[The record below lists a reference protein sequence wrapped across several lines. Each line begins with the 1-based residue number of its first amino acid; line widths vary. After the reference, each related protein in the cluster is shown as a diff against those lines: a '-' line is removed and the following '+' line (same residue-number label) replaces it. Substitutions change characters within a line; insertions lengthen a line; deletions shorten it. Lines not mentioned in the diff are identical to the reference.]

1 MAPEMPHNK
10 IINFQK
16 KYRQMMKTKNML
28 WMSALLALLAG
39 CSQGE
44 LGTDDAP
51 GKGAGKEIRLV
62 FSGGG
67 ESQEYTRAIASESE
81 NQIDNL
87 DIYVFAATADG
98 GDYQYLET
106 WKAAAQDDTAA
117 KTFKLSGAGTARKA
131 SIFPTE
137 LKGIPNLK
145 LYCVANSTTLY
156 KADGD
161 PIDPLVAVKTNA
173 ATGAIETA
181 GTKATDFEKY
191 CTAKLE
197 PAGTALGTPLV
208 MTGSGTTKILGNIAT
223 VSIELKRRVS
233 RFDIDNE
240 SAKTGL
246 IIESVAL
253 GNGRNQATVMP
264 GTLAELSGPDL
275 ANLIKYP
282 VTEGS
287 YLMLPKANQGVT
299 ESALYTYPLKDTD
312 EAFLIIKGKYQN
324 PMQKDPVP
332 VEYHLDI
339 QRVPDGGGAA
349 AFMDV
354 APNTRYTL
362 HIKEVM
368 EATITAFFEIVDW
381 TSGGGVIVKPD
392 NAAPV
397 VTALNVEGTD
407 TDVATKEISV
417 TADGT
422 EKVITLTA
430 TASGKVQPKFST
442 TTGWD
447 IDWLEHDDA
456 SYKSEVVDGVT
467 TTTMTF
473 KYTLTA
479 ATPYVPVT
487 LTLAN
492 ESASQDES
500 VYTTLA
506 IVPPATA
513 PVLDFATPDAA
524 TGNFNLYD
532 QANGKLTMYK
542 TSKSSIT
549 LGASCPFGTKL
560 ALSNQLPWLEVSKSK
575 SGPAPSTTGTPATD
589 VSVSTPV
596 EEYYTLMLKDV
607 TATSDA
613 NSKFEIINLG
623 DATQTLELTVE
634 LLDPA
639 ITTIEL
645 TGTTGGAAY
654 NNYKITDVPRTDG
667 STVEVKMTSP
677 QGVTASTLS
686 SWFTIAETAAFT
698 RTTPTDATG
707 SQTFT
712 LTVKDAV
719 TDFTTAPIVL
729 KNNISG
735 MEDVTVLVSAAAVAP

>member
-1 MAPEMPHNK
+1 
-10 IINFQK
+10 
-16 KYRQMMKTKNML
+16 MMKTKNML
-28 WMSALLALLAG
+28 WMSALLVLLAG

-44 LGTDDAP
+44 LGTDDTP
-51 GKGAGKEIRLV
+51 GKGVGKEIRLV

-87 DIYVFAATADG
+87 DIYVFAATTDG

-106 WKAAAQDDTAA
+106 WKAAAQDNTAA

-156 KADGD
+156 KADGTA
-161 PIDPLVAVKTNA
+161 IDPLEVVKTNA

-191 CTAKLE
+191 FTAKLE
-197 PAGTALGTPLV
+197 PTGTALGTPLV

-223 VSIELKRRVS
+223 VNIELKRRVS

-312 EAFLIIKGKYQN
+312 KAFLIIKGKYQN

-339 QRVPDGGGAA
+339 QRAPDTGGAT
-349 AFMDV
+349 AFIDV
-354 APNTRYTL
+354 VANTRYTL

-422 EKVITLTA
+422 EKTITLTA

-500 VYTTLA
+500 VYTTLT

-560 ALSNQLPWLEVSKSK
+560 VLNNQLPWLEVSKSK

-607 TATSDA
+607 TATSDV

-623 DATQTLELTVE
+623 DATQKLELTVE

-639 ITTIEL
+639 IATIEL

-667 STVEVKMTSP
+667 STVEVKITSP

-698 RTTPTDATG
+698 RTAPTDATG

-719 TDFTTAPIVL
+719 TDFTAAPIVL

>member
-1 MAPEMPHNK
+1 
-10 IINFQK
+10 
-16 KYRQMMKTKNML
+16 MMKTKNML

-51 GKGAGKEIRLV
+51 GKGVGKEIRLV

-223 VSIELKRRVS
+223 VNIELKRRVS

-275 ANLIKYP
+275 ANLIEYP
-282 VTEGS
+282 VAEGS

-324 PMQKDPVP
+324 PMQKDPVL

-339 QRVPDGGGAA
+339 QRAPDTGGAT
-349 AFMDV
+349 AFIDV
-354 APNTRYTL
+354 VANTRYTL

-422 EKVITLTA
+422 EKIITLTA

-447 IDWLEHDDA
+447 IDWLEHDVTA
-456 SYKSEVVDGVT
+456 YKSEVVDGVT

-506 IVPPATA
+506 IVPPATT

-560 ALSNQLPWLEVSKSK
+560 VLNNQLPWLEVSKSK

-607 TATSDA
+607 TATSDV

-623 DATQTLELTVE
+623 DATQKLELTVE

-667 STVEVKMTSP
+667 STVEVKITSP

-686 SWFTIAETAAFT
+686 SWFTIAETTAFA

-719 TDFTTAPIVL
+719 TDFTAAPIVL

>member
-1 MAPEMPHNK
+1 MNK
-10 IINFQK
+10 
-16 KYRQMMKTKNML
+16 RNML
-28 WMSALLALLAG
+28 WMSALLALLSG
-39 CSQGE
+39 CSQAE
-44 LGTDDAP
+44 LGVEEAP
-51 GKGAGKEIRLV
+51 ATGAQGKEVRLV

-87 DIYVFAATADG
+87 DIYVFAAATEG

-106 WKAAAQDDTAA
+106 WKAGAADDTPS

-156 KADGD
+156 KDGGD
-161 PIDPLVAVKTNA
+161 PIDALTPVQTD
-173 ATGAIETA
+173 ATGAITTP
-181 GTKATDFEKY
+181 GTTSTVFESY
-191 CTAKLE
+191 FTSKLDA
-197 PAGTALGTPLV
+197 AGTALATPLV

-223 VSIELKRRVS
+223 VNIELKRRVS

-246 IIESVAL
+246 IIESVSL
-253 GNGRNQATVMP
+253 GNGRNQSTVMQ
-264 GTLAELSGPDL
+264 GTLTDL
-275 ANLIKYP
+275 TDPKRATKLIQYP
-282 VTEGS
+282 TVEGS
-287 YLMLPKANQGVT
+287 FLMLPKANQGVT

-312 EAFLIIKGKYQN
+312 KAFLIIKGKHQN

-339 QRVPDGGGAA
+339 QRIPDGGGDP

-354 APNTRYTL
+354 VANTRYTL

-381 TSGGGVIVKPD
+381 TSGGGVIIKPD

-397 VTALNVEGTD
+397 VTALNVEGAV
-407 TDVATKEISV
+407 TDVTTKEISV

-422 EKVITLTA
+422 EKVITVTA

-442 TTGWD
+442 ETGWP
-447 IDWLEHDDA
+447 IDWLTHDDA
-456 SYKSEVVDGVT
+456 SYASEVKDGVT

-473 KYTLTA
+473 KYTLTDGS
-479 ATPYVPVT
+479 PYAPVT

-500 VYTTLA
+500 VYTKLT

-513 PVLDFATPDAA
+513 PTLDFATPAEA
-524 TGNFNLYD
+524 TGNYNLYD
-532 QANGKLTMYK
+532 DANKKITMYK
-542 TSKSSIT
+542 TNKSSIT

-560 ALSNQLPWLEVSKSK
+560 VLANTLPWLEVSKSDK
-575 SGPAPSTTGTPATD
+575 GTVSSGSGAATD
-589 VSVSTPV
+589 AHATTPV
-596 EEYYTLMLKDV
+596 EEFYTLMLKDV
-607 TATSDA
+607 TATSGAD
-613 NSKFEIINLG
+613 SKFEIISLG
-623 DATQTLELTVE
+623 DDTKKLELTVE

-639 ITTIEL
+639 ITVIEL
-645 TGTTGGAAY
+645 TTPAGATYAD
-654 NNYKITDVPRTDG
+654 NKITDVPRDAATA
-667 STVEVKMTSP
+667 VVVKITSP

-686 SWFTIAETAAFT
+686 SWFTVAATDDFSKT
-698 RTTPTDATG
+698 NPTDATG
-707 SQTFT
+707 TQTFT
-712 LTVKDAV
+712 LTVKADV
-719 TDFTTAPIVL
+719 TDFTPAPIVL

-735 MEDVTVLVSAAAVAP
+735 AEDVTVLVSPAAVVAP

>member
-1 MAPEMPHNK
+1 
-10 IINFQK
+10 
-16 KYRQMMKTKNML
+16 MMKKKNML
-28 WMSALLALLAG
+28 WMPALLALLAG
-39 CSQGE
+39 CSQAE
-44 LGTDDAP
+44 LEPDDTP
-51 GKGAGKEIRLV
+51 IGGAQGKEIRLV

-98 GDYQYLET
+98 GDYQYLEKWT
-106 WKAAAQDDTAA
+106 AAADDNTAA
-117 KTFKLSGAGTARKA
+117 KTFKLSGAGTDRKA

-156 KADGD
+156 KTDGTA
-161 PIDPLVAVKTNA
+161 IDPLTAVTTNA
-173 ATGAIETA
+173 ATGAIVTT
-181 GTKATDFEKY
+181 GTKDEDFEKY
-191 CTAKLE
+191 FTSKLL
-197 PAGTALGTPLV
+197 PTGTALGTPLV

-223 VSIELKRRVS
+223 VNIELKRRVS

-246 IIESVAL
+246 IIESVSL
-253 GNGRNQATVMP
+253 GNGRNQSTVMP
-264 GTLAELSGPDL
+264 GTLADLSDPDR
-275 ANLIKYP
+275 ATNLIQYP
-282 VTEGS
+282 TAEGS
-287 YLMLPKANQGVT
+287 YLMLPKANQGLT

-312 EAFLIIKGKYQN
+312 KAFLIIKGKYQN

-349 AFMDV
+349 TFMDV
-354 APNTRYTL
+354 VANTRYTL

-381 TSGGGVIVKPD
+381 TSGGGVIIKPD

-397 VTALNVEGTD
+397 VTALNVEGAD
-407 TDVATKEISV
+407 KDVTTKEISV
-417 TADGT
+417 TADGA
-422 EKVITLTA
+422 EKTITLTA
-430 TASGKVQPKFST
+430 TASGKVQPRFST

-447 IDWLEHDDA
+447 IDWLTHKTAD
-456 SYKSEVVDGVT
+456 YKSEVVDGVT

-473 KYTLTA
+473 NYTLDA
-479 ATPYVPVT
+479 AKPYVPIT

-500 VYTTLA
+500 VYTKLT
-506 IVPPATA
+506 IVPPAIA
-513 PVLDFATPDAA
+513 PALDFATPDAA

-532 QANGKLTMYK
+532 VANNKLTMYK
-542 TSKSSIT
+542 TNKSNIT

-560 ALSNQLPWLEVSKSK
+560 VLNSQMPWLEVSKSK
-575 SGPAPSTTGTPATD
+575 TGPTPSTSGTPSTD
-589 VSVSTPV
+589 VSLDTPV
-596 EEYYTLMLKDV
+596 EEYYTLTLKDV
-607 TATSDA
+607 TATSGVD
-613 NSKFEIINLG
+613 SKFEIISLG
-623 DATQTLELTVE
+623 DAAKKLELTVE

-645 TGTTGGAAY
+645 TGTPGGATY
-654 NNYKITDVPRTDG
+654 NNYKITDVPRADAT
-667 STVEVKMTSP
+667 TVVVEVTSP

-686 SWFTIAETAAFT
+686 SWFTVAETAAFT
-698 RTTPTDATG
+698 RTNATDATG
-707 SQTFT
+707 TQTFT
-712 LTVKDAV
+712 LTVKNSV
-719 TDFTTAPIVL
+719 TDFTAAPIVL

-735 MEDVTVLVSAAAVAP
+735 MEDVTVLVSPAPVVP

>member
-1 MAPEMPHNK
+1 
-10 IINFQK
+10 
-16 KYRQMMKTKNML
+16 MMKTKNML

-51 GKGAGKEIRLV
+51 GKGVGKEIRLV

-223 VSIELKRRVS
+223 VNIELKRRVS

-275 ANLIKYP
+275 ANLIEYP
-282 VTEGS
+282 VAEGS

-324 PMQKDPVP
+324 PMQKDPVL

-339 QRVPDGGGAA
+339 QRAPDTGGAT
-349 AFMDV
+349 AFIDV
-354 APNTRYTL
+354 VANTRYTL

-407 TDVATKEISV
+407 ADVATKEISV

-422 EKVITLTA
+422 EKIITLTA

-447 IDWLEHDDA
+447 IDWLKHDDA

-560 ALSNQLPWLEVSKSK
+560 VLNNQLPWLEVSKSK

-607 TATSDA
+607 TATSDV

-667 STVEVKMTSP
+667 STVEVKITSP

-686 SWFTIAETAAFT
+686 SWFTIAETTAFA

-719 TDFTTAPIVL
+719 TDFTAAPIVL

-735 MEDVTVLVSAAAVAP
+735 MEDVTVLVSATAVAP

>member
-1 MAPEMPHNK
+1 
-10 IINFQK
+10 
-16 KYRQMMKTKNML
+16 MMKTKNML

-51 GKGAGKEIRLV
+51 GKGVGKEIRLV

-223 VSIELKRRVS
+223 VNIELKRRVS

-275 ANLIKYP
+275 ANLIEYP
-282 VTEGS
+282 VAEGS

-324 PMQKDPVP
+324 PMQKDPVL

-339 QRVPDGGGAA
+339 QRAPDTGGAT
-349 AFMDV
+349 AFIDV
-354 APNTRYTL
+354 VANTRYTL

-422 EKVITLTA
+422 EKIITLTA

-447 IDWLEHDDA
+447 IDWLKHDDA

-506 IVPPATA
+506 IVPPATT

-560 ALSNQLPWLEVSKSK
+560 VLNNQLPWLEVSKSK

-607 TATSDA
+607 TATSDV

-623 DATQTLELTVE
+623 DATQKLELTVE

-667 STVEVKMTSP
+667 STVEVKITSP

-686 SWFTIAETAAFT
+686 SWFTIAETTAFA

-719 TDFTTAPIVL
+719 TDFTAAPIVL

>member
-1 MAPEMPHNK
+1 
-10 IINFQK
+10 
-16 KYRQMMKTKNML
+16 MMKTKNML

-44 LGTDDAP
+44 LGTDDTP
-51 GKGAGKEIRLV
+51 GKGVGKEIRLV

-161 PIDPLVAVKTNA
+161 PIAPLVAVKTNA
-173 ATGAIETA
+173 ATGAIETD

-191 CTAKLE
+191 RTAKLE

-223 VSIELKRRVS
+223 VNIELKRRVS

-339 QRVPDGGGAA
+339 QRAPDTGGAA
-349 AFMDV
+349 AFIDV
-354 APNTRYTL
+354 VANTRYTL

-500 VYTTLA
+500 VYTTLT

-560 ALSNQLPWLEVSKSK
+560 VLNNQLPWLEVSKSK

-607 TATSDA
+607 TATSDV

-667 STVEVKMTSP
+667 STVEVKITSP

-686 SWFTIAETAAFT
+686 SWFTIAETTAFA
-698 RTTPTDATG
+698 RTAPTDATG

-719 TDFTTAPIVL
+719 TDFTAAPIVL

>member
-1 MAPEMPHNK
+1 
-10 IINFQK
+10 
-16 KYRQMMKTKNML
+16 MMKTKNML

-51 GKGAGKEIRLV
+51 GKGVGKEIRLV

-223 VSIELKRRVS
+223 VNIELKRRVS

-275 ANLIKYP
+275 ANLIEYP
-282 VTEGS
+282 VAEGS

-324 PMQKDPVP
+324 PMQKDPVL

-339 QRVPDGGGAA
+339 QRAPDTGGAT
-349 AFMDV
+349 AFIDV
-354 APNTRYTL
+354 VANTRYTL

-422 EKVITLTA
+422 EKIITLTA

-447 IDWLEHDDA
+447 IDWLKHDDA

-506 IVPPATA
+506 IVPPATT

-560 ALSNQLPWLEVSKSK
+560 VLNNQLPWLEVSKSK

-607 TATSDA
+607 TATSDV

-667 STVEVKMTSP
+667 STVEVKITSP

-719 TDFTTAPIVL
+719 TDFTAAPIVL

>member
-1 MAPEMPHNK
+1 
-10 IINFQK
+10 
-16 KYRQMMKTKNML
+16 MMKKSNML

-39 CSQGE
+39 CSQNE
-44 LGTDDAP
+44 LGIDDTP
-51 GKGAGKEIRLV
+51 TNGAQGKEIRLV

-106 WKAAAQDDTAA
+106 WKAAAQDNTAA
-117 KTFKLSGAGTARKA
+117 KTFKLSGAGTDRKA

-156 KADGD
+156 KTDGTA
-161 PIDPLVAVKTNA
+161 IDPLTAVTTNA
-173 ATGAIETA
+173 ATGAIETE
-181 GTKATDFEKY
+181 GTKAAVFESY
-191 CTAKLE
+191 FTEKLDA
-197 PAGTALGTPLV
+197 AGTALGTPLV

-223 VSIELKRRVS
+223 VNIELKRRVS

-246 IIESVAL
+246 IIESVSL
-253 GNGRNQATVMP
+253 GNGRNQSTVMP
-264 GTLAELSGPDL
+264 GTLEELDPAGRTAS
-275 ANLIKYP
+275 LIQYP
-282 VTEGS
+282 TTEGS

-312 EAFLIIKGKYQN
+312 KAFLIIKGKYQN
-324 PMQKDPVP
+324 PMQKEPVP

-339 QRVPDGGGAA
+339 QRIPDGGGDPK
-349 AFMDV
+349 FMDV
-354 APNTRYTL
+354 VANTRYTL

-381 TSGGGVIVKPD
+381 TSGGGVIIKPD

-397 VTALNVEGTD
+397 VTALNVEGTE
-407 TDVATKEISV
+407 TDVTTKEISV
-417 TADGT
+417 NADNT
-422 EKVITLTA
+422 EKAITLTA

-442 TTGWD
+442 TTGWN
-447 IDWLEHDDA
+447 IDWLTHDVA
-456 SYKSEVVDGVT
+456 SYQSEVVDGVT

-479 ATPYVPVT
+479 DAPYAPVT

-500 VYTTLA
+500 VYTTLT

-532 QANGKLTMYK
+532 QVNNKLTMYK
-542 TSKSSIT
+542 TGKSSIT

-560 ALSNQLPWLEVSKSK
+560 VLPNTLPWLEVSKAAT
-575 SGPAPSTTGTPATD
+575 GPASSDTGTPATD
-589 VSVSTPV
+589 VHATTPV
-596 EEYYTLMLKDV
+596 EEFYTLKLKDV

-613 NSKFEIINLG
+613 NSKFEIISLG
-623 DATQTLELTVE
+623 DDTKKLELTVE

-645 TGTTGGAAY
+645 TGTPGGAAY
-654 NNYKITDVPRTDG
+654 TDNKITDVPRTAAA
-667 STVEVKMTSP
+667 TVEVKVTSP

-686 SWFTIAETAAFT
+686 SWFTVAETSPFAKTNPA
-698 RTTPTDATG
+698 DATG
-707 SQTFT
+707 SQVFT
-712 LTVKDAV
+712 LTVKDSV
-719 TDFTTAPIVL
+719 TDFTAAPIVL

-735 MEDVTVLVSAAAVAP
+735 MEDVTVLVSPAAPAVVP

>member
-1 MAPEMPHNK
+1 
-10 IINFQK
+10 
-16 KYRQMMKTKNML
+16 MMKTKNML

-39 CSQGE
+39 CDQGE

-223 VSIELKRRVS
+223 VNIELKRRVS

-275 ANLIKYP
+275 ANLIEYP
-282 VTEGS
+282 VAEGS

-339 QRVPDGGGAA
+339 QRAPDTGGAA
-349 AFMDV
+349 AFIDV
-354 APNTRYTL
+354 VANTRYTL

-442 TTGWD
+442 ATGWD
-447 IDWLEHDDA
+447 IDWLEHDITA
-456 SYKSEVVDGVT
+456 YKSEVVDGVT

-560 ALSNQLPWLEVSKSK
+560 VLNNQLPWLEVSKSK

-607 TATSDA
+607 TAASDV

-623 DATQTLELTVE
+623 DATQKLELTVE

-667 STVEVKMTSP
+667 STVEVKITSP

-686 SWFTIAETAAFT
+686 SWFTIAETTAFT
-698 RTTPTDATG
+698 RTAPTDATG

-719 TDFTTAPIVL
+719 TDFTAAPIVL

>member
-1 MAPEMPHNK
+1 
-10 IINFQK
+10 
-16 KYRQMMKTKNML
+16 MMKTKNML

-197 PAGTALGTPLV
+197 PAGTALGTALGTPLV

-223 VSIELKRRVS
+223 VNIELKRRVS

-339 QRVPDGGGAA
+339 QRAPDTGGAT
-349 AFMDV
+349 AFIDV
-354 APNTRYTL
+354 VANTRYTL

-407 TDVATKEISV
+407 ADVATKEISV

-422 EKVITLTA
+422 EKTITLTA

-456 SYKSEVVDGVT
+456 AYKSEVVDGVT

-473 KYTLTA
+473 KYMLTA

-500 VYTTLA
+500 VYTTLT

-560 ALSNQLPWLEVSKSK
+560 VLNNQLPWLEVSKSK

-607 TATSDA
+607 TAASDV

-623 DATQTLELTVE
+623 DATQKLELTVE

-667 STVEVKMTSP
+667 STVEVKITSP

-698 RTTPTDATG
+698 RTAPTDATG

-719 TDFTTAPIVL
+719 TDFTAAPIVL

>member
-1 MAPEMPHNK
+1 
-10 IINFQK
+10 
-16 KYRQMMKTKNML
+16 MMKKSNML
-28 WMSALLALLAG
+28 WMPALLALLAG
-39 CSQGE
+39 CSQAE
-44 LGTDDAP
+44 LGPDDTP
-51 GKGAGKEIRLV
+51 GKGVQGKEIRLV

-106 WKAAAQDDTAA
+106 WKAAAQDNTAA
-117 KTFKLSGAGTARKA
+117 KTFKLSGAGTDRKA

-156 KADGD
+156 KADGTA
-161 PIDPLVAVKTNA
+161 IDPLTAVTTNA
-173 ATGAIETA
+173 ATGAIETE

-191 CTAKLE
+191 FTVKLD
-197 PAGTALGTPLV
+197 PASTALGTPLV

-223 VSIELKRRVS
+223 VNIELKRRVS

-246 IIESVAL
+246 IIESVSL
-253 GNGRNQATVMP
+253 GNGRNQSTVMP
-264 GTLAELSGPDL
+264 GILAELTDPERATG
-275 ANLIKYP
+275 LIRYP

-287 YLMLPKANQGVT
+287 YQMLPKANQGVT

-312 EAFLIIKGKYQN
+312 KAFLIIKGKYQN

-339 QRVPDGGGAA
+339 QRVPDGGGDPK
-349 AFMDV
+349 FMDV
-354 APNTRYTL
+354 EANTRYTL

-381 TSGGGVIVKPD
+381 TSGGGVIIKPD

-397 VTALNVEGTD
+397 VTALNVEGAD
-407 TDVATKEISV
+407 TPVTTKEINV
-417 TADGT
+417 TADGA
-422 EKVITLTA
+422 EKTITLTA

-447 IDWLEHDDA
+447 IDWLTHKVAD
-456 SYKSEVVDGVT
+456 YKSEVVDGMT

-473 KYTLTA
+473 NYTLTA
-479 ATPYVPVT
+479 DAPYVPVT

-500 VYTTLA
+500 VYTTLT

-532 QANGKLTMYK
+532 KANSKLTLYK
-542 TSKSSIT
+542 TDKSSIT

-560 ALSNQLPWLEVSKSK
+560 VLPNTLPWLEISKNTT
-575 SGPAPSTTGTPATD
+575 GPTPSTTGTPDTD
-589 VSVSTPV
+589 VSVTTPV
-596 EEYYTLMLKDV
+596 EEYYTLTLKDV

-613 NSKFEIINLG
+613 DSKFEIISLG
-623 DATQTLELTVE
+623 DDSKKLELTVE

-645 TGTTGGAAY
+645 TGATSGAAY
-654 NNYKITDVPRTDG
+654 ANNKITDVPRTAAA
-667 STVEVKMTSP
+667 TVEVKVTSP

-686 SWFTIAETAAFT
+686 SWFTVAETTAFT
-698 RTTPTDATG
+698 RTSPADATG
-707 SQTFT
+707 SQVFT

-719 TDFTTAPIVL
+719 TDFTAAPIVL
-729 KNNISG
+729 KNNIAG
-735 MEDVTVLVSAAAVAP
+735 MEDVTVLVSPAPPVVVP

>member
-1 MAPEMPHNK
+1 MMNK
-10 IINFQK
+10 
-16 KYRQMMKTKNML
+16 RNML
-28 WMSALLALLAG
+28 WMSALLALFSG
-39 CSQGE
+39 CSQAE
-44 LGTDDAP
+44 LGVEETP
-51 GKGAGKEIRLV
+51 VTGAQGKEIRLV

-87 DIYVFAATADG
+87 DIYVFAATTDG

-106 WKAAAQDDTAA
+106 WKAAANDDTPS

-156 KADGD
+156 KDGGD
-161 PIDPLVAVKTNA
+161 PIDALVAVQTNA
-173 ATGAIETA
+173 TTGAIETE
-181 GTKATDFEKY
+181 GTKSTVFESY
-191 CTAKLE
+191 FTSKLDA
-197 PAGTALGTPLV
+197 AGTALATPLV

-223 VSIELKRRVS
+223 VNIELKRRVS

-246 IIESVAL
+246 IIESVSL
-253 GNGRNQATVMP
+253 GNGRNQSTVMP
-264 GTLAELSGPDL
+264 GTLADL
-275 ANLIKYP
+275 DDAGRLAKLIQYP
-282 VTEGS
+282 TVEGS
-287 YLMLPKANQGVT
+287 FLMLPKANQGVT

-312 EAFLIIKGKYQN
+312 HAFLIIKGKYQN

-339 QRVPDGGGAA
+339 QRIPEGGGDP

-354 APNTRYTL
+354 VANTRYTL

-381 TSGGGVIVKPD
+381 TSGGGVIIKPD

-397 VTALNVEGTD
+397 VTELNVEGTE
-407 TDVATKEISV
+407 TAVTTKEISV

-422 EKVITLTA
+422 EKVITVTA

-442 TTGWD
+442 ETGWP
-447 IDWLEHDDA
+447 IDWLEHDVA
-456 SYKSEVVDGVT
+456 SYTSEVKDGVT

-479 ATPYVPVT
+479 DSPYAPVT

-500 VYTTLA
+500 VYTKLT

-513 PVLDFATPDAA
+513 PTLDFATPAEA
-524 TGNFNLYD
+524 TGNYNLYNNTD
-532 QANGKLTMYK
+532 KKITMYK
-542 TSKSSIT
+542 TNKSSIT

-560 ALSNQLPWLEVSKSK
+560 VLANTLPWLEVSKATT
-575 SGPAPSTTGTPATD
+575 GPASSGTGAPATD
-589 VSVSTPV
+589 VHVTTPV
-596 EEYYTLMLKDV
+596 EEFYTLMLKDV
-607 TATSDA
+607 TATSAAD
-613 NSKFEIINLG
+613 SKFEIISLG
-623 DATQTLELTVE
+623 DNDKKLELTVE

-639 ITTIEL
+639 IKPAEL
-645 TGTTGGAAY
+645 TGTVPTGATCTDNA
-654 NNYKITDVPRTDG
+654 ITGVPRDAATA
-667 STVEVKMTSP
+667 VEVKITSP

-686 SWFTIAETAAFT
+686 SWFTVAETAAFT
-698 RTTPTDATG
+698 KADPTDATG
-707 SQTFT
+707 TQTFT
-712 LTVKDAV
+712 LTVKADV
-719 TDFTTAPIVL
+719 TDFTPAPIVL

-735 MEDVTVLVSAAAVAP
+735 AEDVTVLVSPAAPAVAP

>member
-1 MAPEMPHNK
+1 
-10 IINFQK
+10 
-16 KYRQMMKTKNML
+16 MMKTKNML

-51 GKGAGKEIRLV
+51 GKGVGKEIRLV

-223 VSIELKRRVS
+223 VNIELKRRVS

-275 ANLIKYP
+275 ANLIEYP
-282 VTEGS
+282 VAEGS

-324 PMQKDPVP
+324 PMQKDPVL

-339 QRVPDGGGAA
+339 QRAPDTGGAT
-349 AFMDV
+349 AFIDV
-354 APNTRYTL
+354 VANTRYTL

-407 TDVATKEISV
+407 ADVATKEISV

-422 EKVITLTA
+422 EKIITLTA

-447 IDWLEHDDA
+447 IDWLEHDVTA
-456 SYKSEVVDGVT
+456 YKSEVVDGVT

-560 ALSNQLPWLEVSKSK
+560 VLNNQLPWLEVSKSK

-607 TATSDA
+607 TATSDV

-667 STVEVKMTSP
+667 STVEVKITSP

-719 TDFTTAPIVL
+719 TDFTAAPIVL

-735 MEDVTVLVSAAAVAP
+735 MEDVTVLVSATAVAP

>member
-1 MAPEMPHNK
+1 
-10 IINFQK
+10 
-16 KYRQMMKTKNML
+16 MMKTKNML

-156 KADGD
+156 KADGA

-223 VSIELKRRVS
+223 VNIELKRRVS

-264 GTLAELSGPDL
+264 GTLTTLDDAGRTAS
-275 ANLIKYP
+275 LIKYP

-339 QRVPDGGGAA
+339 QRAPDTGGAT
-349 AFMDV
+349 AFIDV
-354 APNTRYTL
+354 VANTRYTL

-407 TDVATKEISV
+407 ADVATKEISV

-500 VYTTLA
+500 VYTTLT

-513 PVLDFATPDAA
+513 PVLDFATPDAS

-532 QANGKLTMYK
+532 QANSKLTMYK

-560 ALSNQLPWLEVSKSK
+560 VLNNQLPWLEVSKSK

-607 TATSDA
+607 TATSDV

-667 STVEVKMTSP
+667 STVEVKITSP

-686 SWFTIAETAAFT
+686 SWFTIAETTAFA
-698 RTTPTDATG
+698 RTAPTDATG

-719 TDFTTAPIVL
+719 TDFTAAPIVL

>member
-1 MAPEMPHNK
+1 
-10 IINFQK
+10 
-16 KYRQMMKTKNML
+16 MMKKSNMF
-28 WMSALLALLAG
+28 WMPALLALLAG
-39 CSQGE
+39 CSQAE
-44 LGTDDAP
+44 LGPDDTS
-51 GKGAGKEIRLV
+51 GKGVQGKEIRLV

-87 DIYVFAATADG
+87 DIYVFATTADG

-106 WKAAAQDDTAA
+106 WKAAAQDNTAA
-117 KTFKLSGAGTARKA
+117 KTFKLSGAGTDRKA

-156 KADGD
+156 KADGTA
-161 PIDPLVAVKTNA
+161 IDPLTAVTTNA
-173 ATGAIETA
+173 ATGAIETE

-191 CTAKLE
+191 FTVKLD
-197 PAGTALGTPLV
+197 PASTALGTPLV

-223 VSIELKRRVS
+223 VNIELKRRVS

-246 IIESVAL
+246 IIESVSL
-253 GNGRNQATVMP
+253 GNGRNQSTVMP
-264 GTLAELSGPDL
+264 GILAELTDPERATG
-275 ANLIKYP
+275 LIRYP

-312 EAFLIIKGKYQN
+312 KAFLIIKGKYQN

-339 QRVPDGGGAA
+339 QRVPDGGGDPK
-349 AFMDV
+349 FMDV
-354 APNTRYTL
+354 EANTRYTL

-381 TSGGGVIVKPD
+381 TSGGGVIIKPD

-397 VTALNVEGTD
+397 VTALNVEGAD
-407 TDVATKEISV
+407 TPVTTKEINV

-422 EKVITLTA
+422 EKTITLTA

-447 IDWLEHDDA
+447 IDWLTHKVVD
-456 SYKSEVVDGVT
+456 YKSEVVDGVT

-473 KYTLTA
+473 NYTLTA
-479 ATPYVPVT
+479 DAPYVPVT

-500 VYTTLA
+500 VYTTLT

-532 QANGKLTMYK
+532 KANSKLTLYK
-542 TSKSSIT
+542 TDKSSIT

-560 ALSNQLPWLEVSKSK
+560 VLPNTLPWLEISKNAT
-575 SGPAPSTTGTPATD
+575 GPTPSTTGTPDTD
-589 VSVSTPV
+589 VSVTTPV
-596 EEYYTLMLKDV
+596 EEYYTLTLKDV

-613 NSKFEIINLG
+613 DSKFEIISLG
-623 DATQTLELTVE
+623 DDSKKLELTVE

-645 TGTTGGAAY
+645 TGATGGAAY
-654 NNYKITDVPRTDG
+654 ADNKITDVPRTA
-667 STVEVKMTSP
+667 SATVEVKVTSP

-686 SWFTIAETAAFT
+686 SWFTVAETATFT
-698 RTTPTDATG
+698 RDNPTDATG
-707 SQTFT
+707 YQTFT
-712 LTVKDAV
+712 LTVKDSV
-719 TDFTTAPIVL
+719 TDFTAAPIVL

-735 MEDVTVLVSAAAVAP
+735 MEDVTVLVSSAAPAVVP

>member
-1 MAPEMPHNK
+1 
-10 IINFQK
+10 
-16 KYRQMMKTKNML
+16 MMKTKNML

-51 GKGAGKEIRLV
+51 GKGVGKEIRLV

-223 VSIELKRRVS
+223 VNIELKRRVS

-275 ANLIKYP
+275 ANLIEYP
-282 VTEGS
+282 VAEGS

-324 PMQKDPVP
+324 PMQKDPVL

-339 QRVPDGGGAA
+339 QRAPDTGGAT
-349 AFMDV
+349 AFIDV
-354 APNTRYTL
+354 VANTRYTL

-422 EKVITLTA
+422 EKIITLTA

-447 IDWLEHDDA
+447 IDWLEHDVTA
-456 SYKSEVVDGVT
+456 YKSEVVDGVT

-560 ALSNQLPWLEVSKSK
+560 VLNNQLPWLEVSKSK

-607 TATSDA
+607 TATSDV

-667 STVEVKMTSP
+667 STVEVKITSP

-719 TDFTTAPIVL
+719 TDFTAAPIVL

-735 MEDVTVLVSAAAVAP
+735 MEDVTVLVSATAVAP

>member
-1 MAPEMPHNK
+1 
-10 IINFQK
+10 
-16 KYRQMMKTKNML
+16 MMKKKNML

-39 CSQGE
+39 CSQNE
-44 LGTDDAP
+44 LGIDDTP
-51 GKGAGKEIRLV
+51 TGGAQGKEIRLV

-87 DIYVFAATADG
+87 DIYVFAATTEG

-106 WKAAAQDDTAA
+106 WKAAAEDNTPA

-156 KADGD
+156 KADGTA
-161 PIDPLVAVKTNA
+161 IDPLTAVTTNA
-173 ATGAIETA
+173 ASGAIEIP
-181 GTKATDFEKY
+181 GTKAEDFEKY
-191 CTAKLE
+191 FTSKLTTAST
-197 PAGTALGTPLV
+197 PLGTPLV

-223 VSIELKRRVS
+223 VNIELKRRVS

-246 IIESVAL
+246 IIESVSL
-253 GNGRNQATVMP
+253 GNGRHQSTVMP
-264 GTLAELSGPDL
+264 GTLTDIPEGERAT
-275 ANLIKYP
+275 NLIQYP
-282 VTEGS
+282 IVEGS

-312 EAFLIIKGKYQN
+312 KAFLIIKGKYQN

-339 QRVPDGGGAA
+339 QRVPDGGGDPK
-349 AFMDV
+349 FMDV
-354 APNTRYTL
+354 EANTRYTL

-381 TSGGGVIVKPD
+381 TSGGGVIIKPD

-407 TDVATKEISV
+407 KDVTTKEISV

-422 EKVITLTA
+422 EKTITLTA

-442 TTGWD
+442 TTGWP
-447 IDWLEHDDA
+447 IAWLEHDDA
-456 SYKSEVVDGVT
+456 SYQSEVVDGVT
-467 TTTMTF
+467 TSTMTF

-479 ATPYVPVT
+479 NSPYVPIT

-500 VYTTLA
+500 VYTTLT

-513 PVLDFATPDAA
+513 PVLDFATPDAD

-532 QANGKLTMYK
+532 KDNNKLTMYK

-560 ALSNQLPWLEVSKSK
+560 VLSNQLPWLEVAKSK
-575 SGPAPSTTGTPATD
+575 TGPTPSTTGTPTTD
-589 VSVSTPV
+589 VPVDTPV
-596 EEYYTLMLKDV
+596 EEFYTLMLKDV

-613 NSKFEIINLG
+613 DSKFEIINLG
-623 DATQTLELTVE
+623 DEAKKLELTVE

-639 ITTIEL
+639 ITAIEL
-645 TGTTGGAAY
+645 ANAGGAAY
-654 NNYKITDVPRTDG
+654 SEYKITDVARAAA
-667 STVEVKMTSP
+667 STIEVKVTSP
-677 QGVTASTLS
+677 QGVTANTLS
-686 SWFTIAETAAFT
+686 SWFTVAETTAFA
-698 RTTPTDATG
+698 RNAPSDATG
-707 SQTFT
+707 TQTFT
-712 LTVKDAV
+712 LTVKSNV
-719 TDFTTAPIVL
+719 TDFTPAPIVL
-729 KNNISG
+729 KNNIAG
-735 MEDVTVLVSAAAVAP
+735 MEDVTVLVSPAAPVP

>member
-1 MAPEMPHNK
+1 
-10 IINFQK
+10 
-16 KYRQMMKTKNML
+16 
-28 WMSALLALLAG
+28 
-39 CSQGE
+39 
-44 LGTDDAP
+44 
-51 GKGAGKEIRLV
+51 
-62 FSGGG
+62 
-67 ESQEYTRAIASESE
+67 
-81 NQIDNL
+81 
-87 DIYVFAATADG
+87 
-98 GDYQYLET
+98 
-106 WKAAAQDDTAA
+106 
-117 KTFKLSGAGTARKA
+117 
-131 SIFPTE
+131 
-137 LKGIPNLK
+137 
-145 LYCVANSTTLY
+145 
-156 KADGD
+156 
-161 PIDPLVAVKTNA
+161 
-173 ATGAIETA
+173 
-181 GTKATDFEKY
+181 
-191 CTAKLE
+191 
-197 PAGTALGTPLV
+197 
-208 MTGSGTTKILGNIAT
+208 
-223 VSIELKRRVS
+223 
-233 RFDIDNE
+233 
-240 SAKTGL
+240 
-246 IIESVAL
+246 
-253 GNGRNQATVMP
+253 
-264 GTLAELSGPDL
+264 
-275 ANLIKYP
+275 
-282 VTEGS
+282 
-287 YLMLPKANQGVT
+287 
-299 ESALYTYPLKDTD
+299 
-312 EAFLIIKGKYQN
+312 
-324 PMQKDPVP
+324 MQKDPVP

-339 QRVPDGGGAA
+339 QRAPDTGGAT
-349 AFMDV
+349 AFIDV
-354 APNTRYTL
+354 VANTRYTL

-422 EKVITLTA
+422 EKIITLTA

-456 SYKSEVVDGVT
+456 AYKSEVVDGVT

-560 ALSNQLPWLEVSKSK
+560 VLNNQLPWLEVSKSK

-607 TATSDA
+607 TATSDV

-623 DATQTLELTVE
+623 DATQKLELTVE

-645 TGTTGGAAY
+645 TGTTSGAAY

-667 STVEVKMTSP
+667 STVEVKITSP

-686 SWFTIAETAAFT
+686 SWFTVAETAAFT
-698 RTTPTDATG
+698 RTAPTDATG

-719 TDFTTAPIVL
+719 TDFTAAPIVL

>member
-1 MAPEMPHNK
+1 
-10 IINFQK
+10 
-16 KYRQMMKTKNML
+16 MMKTKNML

-51 GKGAGKEIRLV
+51 GKGVGKEIRLV

-223 VSIELKRRVS
+223 VNIELKRRVS

-275 ANLIKYP
+275 ANLIEYP
-282 VTEGS
+282 VAEGS

-324 PMQKDPVP
+324 PMQKDPVL

-339 QRVPDGGGAA
+339 QRAPDTGGAT
-349 AFMDV
+349 AFIDV
-354 APNTRYTL
+354 VANTRYTL

-407 TDVATKEISV
+407 ADVATKEISV

-422 EKVITLTA
+422 EKIITLTA

-447 IDWLEHDDA
+447 IDWLEHDVTA
-456 SYKSEVVDGVT
+456 YKSEVVDGVT

-560 ALSNQLPWLEVSKSK
+560 VLNNQLPWLEVSKSK

-607 TATSDA
+607 TATSDV

-623 DATQTLELTVE
+623 DATQKLELTVE

-667 STVEVKMTSP
+667 STVEVKITSP

-686 SWFTIAETAAFT
+686 SWFTIAETTAFA

-719 TDFTTAPIVL
+719 TDFTAAPIVL

>member
-1 MAPEMPHNK
+1 
-10 IINFQK
+10 
-16 KYRQMMKTKNML
+16 MMKTKNML

-51 GKGAGKEIRLV
+51 GKGVGKEIRLV

-223 VSIELKRRVS
+223 VNIELKRRVS

-275 ANLIKYP
+275 ANLIEYP
-282 VTEGS
+282 VAEGS

-339 QRVPDGGGAA
+339 QRAPDTGGAT
-349 AFMDV
+349 AFIDV
-354 APNTRYTL
+354 VANTRYTL

-422 EKVITLTA
+422 EKIITLTA

-447 IDWLEHDDA
+447 IDWLEHDVTA
-456 SYKSEVVDGVT
+456 YKSEVVDGVT

-560 ALSNQLPWLEVSKSK
+560 VLNNQLPWLEVSKSK

-607 TATSDA
+607 TATSDV

-623 DATQTLELTVE
+623 DATQKLELTVE

-667 STVEVKMTSP
+667 STVEVKITSP

-686 SWFTIAETAAFT
+686 SWFTIAETTAFA

-719 TDFTTAPIVL
+719 TDFTAAPIVL

-735 MEDVTVLVSAAAVAP
+735 MEDVTVLVSATAVAP

>member
-1 MAPEMPHNK
+1 
-10 IINFQK
+10 
-16 KYRQMMKTKNML
+16 MMKTKNML

-51 GKGAGKEIRLV
+51 GKGVGKEIRLV

-223 VSIELKRRVS
+223 VNIELKRRVS

-275 ANLIKYP
+275 ANLIEYP
-282 VTEGS
+282 VAEGS

-339 QRVPDGGGAA
+339 QRAPDTGGAT
-349 AFMDV
+349 AFIDV
-354 APNTRYTL
+354 VANTRYTL

-422 EKVITLTA
+422 EKIITLTA

-447 IDWLEHDDA
+447 IDWLEHDVTA
-456 SYKSEVVDGVT
+456 YKSEVVDGVT

-560 ALSNQLPWLEVSKSK
+560 VLNNQLPWLEVSKSK

-607 TATSDA
+607 TATSDV

-623 DATQTLELTVE
+623 DATQKLELTVE

-667 STVEVKMTSP
+667 STVEVKITSP

-686 SWFTIAETAAFT
+686 SWFTIAETTAFA

-719 TDFTTAPIVL
+719 TDFTAAPIVL

>member
-1 MAPEMPHNK
+1 MAPEMPPNK

-667 STVEVKMTSP
+667 STVEVKITSP

>member
-1 MAPEMPHNK
+1 
-10 IINFQK
+10 
-16 KYRQMMKTKNML
+16 MMKTKNML

-51 GKGAGKEIRLV
+51 GKGVGKEIRLV

-223 VSIELKRRVS
+223 VNIELKRRVS

-275 ANLIKYP
+275 ANLIEYP
-282 VTEGS
+282 VAEGS

-324 PMQKDPVP
+324 PMQKDPVL

-339 QRVPDGGGAA
+339 QRAPDTGGAT
-349 AFMDV
+349 AFIDV
-354 APNTRYTL
+354 VANTRYTL

-407 TDVATKEISV
+407 ADVATKEISV

-422 EKVITLTA
+422 EKIITLTA

-447 IDWLEHDDA
+447 IDWLKHDDA

-560 ALSNQLPWLEVSKSK
+560 VLNNQLPWLEVSKSK

-607 TATSDA
+607 TATSDV

-623 DATQTLELTVE
+623 DATQKLELTVE

-667 STVEVKMTSP
+667 STVEVKITSP

-719 TDFTTAPIVL
+719 TDFTAAPIVL

-735 MEDVTVLVSAAAVAP
+735 MEDVTVLVSATAVAP

>member
-1 MAPEMPHNK
+1 
-10 IINFQK
+10 
-16 KYRQMMKTKNML
+16 MMKTKNML

-51 GKGAGKEIRLV
+51 GKGVGKEIRLV

-223 VSIELKRRVS
+223 VNIELKRRVS

-275 ANLIKYP
+275 ANLIEYP
-282 VTEGS
+282 VAEGS

-324 PMQKDPVP
+324 PMQKDPVL

-339 QRVPDGGGAA
+339 QRAPDTGGAT
-349 AFMDV
+349 AFIDV
-354 APNTRYTL
+354 VANTRYTL

-407 TDVATKEISV
+407 ADVATKEISV

-422 EKVITLTA
+422 EKIITLTA

-447 IDWLEHDDA
+447 IDWLEHDVTA
-456 SYKSEVVDGVT
+456 YKSEVVDGVT

-506 IVPPATA
+506 IVPPATT

-560 ALSNQLPWLEVSKSK
+560 VLNNQLPWLEVSKSK

-607 TATSDA
+607 TATSDV

-667 STVEVKMTSP
+667 STVEVKITSP

-686 SWFTIAETAAFT
+686 SWFTIAETTAFA

-719 TDFTTAPIVL
+719 TDFTAAPIVL

>member
-1 MAPEMPHNK
+1 
-10 IINFQK
+10 
-16 KYRQMMKTKNML
+16 MMKKSNML

-39 CSQGE
+39 CSQNE
-44 LGTDDAP
+44 LGIDDTP
-51 GKGAGKEIRLV
+51 TSGAQGKEIRLV

-106 WKAAAQDDTAA
+106 WKAAAQDNTAA
-117 KTFKLSGAGTARKA
+117 KTFKLSGAGTDRKA

-156 KADGD
+156 KTDGTA
-161 PIDPLVAVKTNA
+161 IDPLTAVTTNA
-173 ATGAIETA
+173 ATGAIVTT
-181 GTKATDFEKY
+181 GTKDEDFEKY
-191 CTAKLE
+191 FTSKLL
-197 PAGTALGTPLV
+197 PTGTALGTPLV

-223 VSIELKRRVS
+223 VNIELKRRVS

-246 IIESVAL
+246 IIESVSL
-253 GNGRNQATVMP
+253 GNGRNQSTVMP
-264 GTLAELSGPDL
+264 GTLADLSDPDR
-275 ANLIKYP
+275 ATNLIQYP
-282 VTEGS
+282 TAEGS
-287 YLMLPKANQGVT
+287 YLMLPKANQGLT

-312 EAFLIIKGKYQN
+312 KAFLIIKGKYQN

-349 AFMDV
+349 TFMDV
-354 APNTRYTL
+354 VANTRYTL

-381 TSGGGVIVKPD
+381 TSGGGVIIKPD

-397 VTALNVEGTD
+397 VTALNVEGAD
-407 TDVATKEISV
+407 KDVTTKEISV
-417 TADGT
+417 TADGA
-422 EKVITLTA
+422 EKTITLTA
-430 TASGKVQPKFST
+430 TASGKVQPRFST

-447 IDWLEHDDA
+447 IDWLTHKTSD
-456 SYKSEVVDGVT
+456 YKSEVVDGVT

-473 KYTLTA
+473 NYTLDA
-479 ATPYVPVT
+479 AKPYVPIT

-500 VYTTLA
+500 VYTKLT
-506 IVPPATA
+506 IVPPAIA
-513 PVLDFATPDAA
+513 PALDFATPDAA

-532 QANGKLTMYK
+532 VANNKLTMYK
-542 TSKSSIT
+542 TNKSNIT

-560 ALSNQLPWLEVSKSK
+560 VLNSQMPWLEVSKSK
-575 SGPAPSTTGTPATD
+575 TGPTPSTSGTPSTD
-589 VSVSTPV
+589 VSLDTPV
-596 EEYYTLMLKDV
+596 EEYYTLTLKDV
-607 TATSDA
+607 TATSGVD
-613 NSKFEIINLG
+613 SKFEIISLG
-623 DATQTLELTVE
+623 DAAKKLELTVE

-645 TGTTGGAAY
+645 TGTPGGATY
-654 NNYKITDVPRTDG
+654 NNYKITDVPRADAT
-667 STVEVKMTSP
+667 TVVVEVTSP

-686 SWFTIAETAAFT
+686 SWFTVAETAAFT
-698 RTTPTDATG
+698 RANATDATG
-707 SQTFT
+707 TQTFT
-712 LTVKDAV
+712 LTVKNAV
-719 TDFTTAPIVL
+719 TDFTAAPIVL

-735 MEDVTVLVSAAAVAP
+735 MEDVTVLVSPAAPVVP

>member
-1 MAPEMPHNK
+1 
-10 IINFQK
+10 
-16 KYRQMMKTKNML
+16 MMKTKNML

-51 GKGAGKEIRLV
+51 GKGVGKEIRLV

-223 VSIELKRRVS
+223 VNIELKRRVS

-275 ANLIKYP
+275 ANLIEYP
-282 VTEGS
+282 VAEGS

-324 PMQKDPVP
+324 PMQKDPVL

-339 QRVPDGGGAA
+339 QRAPDTGGAT
-349 AFMDV
+349 AFIDV
-354 APNTRYTL
+354 VANTRYTL

-407 TDVATKEISV
+407 ADVATKEISV

-422 EKVITLTA
+422 EKIITLTA

-447 IDWLEHDDA
+447 IDWLKHDDA

-560 ALSNQLPWLEVSKSK
+560 VLNNQLPWLEVSKSK

-607 TATSDA
+607 TATSDV

-623 DATQTLELTVE
+623 DATQKLELTVE

-667 STVEVKMTSP
+667 STVEVKITSP

-686 SWFTIAETAAFT
+686 SWFTIAETTAFA

-719 TDFTTAPIVL
+719 TDFTAAPIVL

-735 MEDVTVLVSAAAVAP
+735 MEDVTVLVSATAVAP

>member
-1 MAPEMPHNK
+1 MMNK
-10 IINFQK
+10 
-16 KYRQMMKTKNML
+16 RNML
-28 WMSALLALLAG
+28 WMSALLALLSG
-39 CSQGE
+39 CSQAE
-44 LGTDDAP
+44 LGVEETP
-51 GKGAGKEIRLV
+51 VTGAQGKEVRLV

-87 DIYVFAATADG
+87 DIYVFAAATEG

-106 WKAAAQDDTAA
+106 WKAGATDDTPS

-156 KADGD
+156 GADGNA
-161 PIDPLVAVKTNA
+161 VAAMTPVQTND
-173 ATGAIETA
+173 A
-181 GTKATDFEKY
+181 GEITTLGTEDDVFESYFTSKLLTD
-191 CTAKLE
+191 
-197 PAGTALGTPLV
+197 GTALATPLV

-223 VSIELKRRVS
+223 VNIELKRRVS

-246 IIESVAL
+246 IIESVSL
-253 GNGRNQATVMP
+253 GNGRNRSTVMQ
-264 GTLAELSGPDL
+264 GTLAELTTPDEIA
-275 ANLIKYP
+275 ANLIQYP
-282 VTEGS
+282 TVEGS
-287 YLMLPKANQGVT
+287 FLMLPKANQGVT

-312 EAFLIIKGKYQN
+312 HAFLIIKGKYQN

-339 QRVPDGGGAA
+339 QRTDGGGAP

-354 APNTRYTL
+354 VANTRYTL

-381 TSGGGVIVKPD
+381 TSGGGVIIKPD

-397 VTALNVEGTD
+397 VTELNVEGD
-407 TDVATKEISV
+407 DKDVTTKEISV
-417 TADGT
+417 TADGND
-422 EKVITLTA
+422 KVITVTA

-442 TTGWD
+442 ETGWP
-447 IDWLEHDDA
+447 INWLTYDEA
-456 SYKSEVVDGVT
+456 GSQSEVKDGVT

-473 KYTLTA
+473 KYNLTDG
-479 ATPYVPVT
+479 TPYAPVT

-500 VYTTLA
+500 VYTKLT

-513 PVLDFATPDAA
+513 PTLDFATPAEA
-524 TGNFNLYD
+524 TGNYNLYKKD
-532 QANGKLTMYK
+532 DNKITMYK
-542 TSKSSIT
+542 TNKSSIT

-560 ALSNQLPWLEVSKSK
+560 VLANTLPWLEVSKSNK
-575 SGPAPSTTGTPATD
+575 GTVSNESGADTD
-589 VSVSTPV
+589 VHATTPV
-596 EEYYTLMLKDV
+596 EEFYTLTLKDV
-607 TATSDA
+607 TATSSDA
-613 NSKFEIINLG
+613 DSKFEIISLG
-623 DATQTLELTVE
+623 DNDKKLGLTVD

-639 ITTIEL
+639 ITNIEL
-645 TGTTGGAAY
+645 TGATGATY
-654 NNYKITDVPRTDG
+654 TDYTITDVPSTAG
-667 STVEVKMTSP
+667 TTVEVKITSP
-677 QGVTASTLS
+677 KGVTASTLS
-686 SWFTIAETAAFT
+686 SWFSVTETTAFD
-698 RTTPTDATG
+698 PNTG
-707 SQTFT
+707 TQTFT
-712 LTVKDAV
+712 LTVKDAS
-719 TDFTTAPIVL
+719 DFTPAPIVL

-735 MEDVTVLVSAAAVAP
+735 AEDVTVLVSPAPVAAP

>member
-1 MAPEMPHNK
+1 
-10 IINFQK
+10 
-16 KYRQMMKTKNML
+16 MMKTKNML
-28 WMSALLALLAG
+28 WMSAMLALLAG

-51 GKGAGKEIRLV
+51 VKGAGKEIRLV
-62 FSGGG
+62 FSGGV

-173 ATGAIETA
+173 ATGAIETD

-223 VSIELKRRVS
+223 VNIELKRRVS

-275 ANLIKYP
+275 ANLIEYP
-282 VTEGS
+282 VAEGS

-339 QRVPDGGGAA
+339 QRVPDGGGTA
-349 AFMDV
+349 AFIDV
-354 APNTRYTL
+354 VANTRYTL

-368 EATITAFFEIVDW
+368 EATITAKAFIKEV
-381 TSGGGVIVKPD
+381 GYPVIVKPD

-407 TDVATKEISV
+407 ADVAAKEISV
-417 TADGT
+417 TADGA

-447 IDWLEHDDA
+447 IDWLKHDDA

-467 TTTMTF
+467 TTTMIF
-473 KYTLTA
+473 KYTLA
-479 ATPYVPVT
+479 DGTPYVPVT

-500 VYTTLA
+500 VYTTLT

-513 PVLDFATPDAA
+513 PVLDFATPDAD

-532 QANGKLTMYK
+532 QAGSKLTMYK
-542 TSKSSIT
+542 TDKSSIT

-560 ALSNQLPWLEVSKSK
+560 ILNNQLPWLEVSKSK

-589 VSVSTPV
+589 VPVDTPV

-623 DATQTLELTVE
+623 DASKTVELTVE

-645 TGTTGGAAY
+645 TGTPGTAAY
-654 NNYKITDVPRTDG
+654 NDYKITDVPRTNG
-667 STVEVKMTSP
+667 STVEVKITSP

-686 SWFTIAETAAFT
+686 SWFTIAETTIFA
-698 RTTPTDATG
+698 RTSPTDATG

-719 TDFTTAPIVL
+719 TDFTAAPIVL

>member
-1 MAPEMPHNK
+1 
-10 IINFQK
+10 
-16 KYRQMMKTKNML
+16 MMKTKNML

-51 GKGAGKEIRLV
+51 GKGVGKEIRLV

-223 VSIELKRRVS
+223 VNIELKRRVS

-275 ANLIKYP
+275 ANLIEYP
-282 VTEGS
+282 VAEGS

-324 PMQKDPVP
+324 PMQKDPVL

-339 QRVPDGGGAA
+339 QRAPDTGGAT
-349 AFMDV
+349 AFIDV
-354 APNTRYTL
+354 VANTRYTL

-407 TDVATKEISV
+407 ADVATKEISV

-422 EKVITLTA
+422 EKIITLTA

-447 IDWLEHDDA
+447 IDWLEHDVTA
-456 SYKSEVVDGVT
+456 YKSEVVDGVT

-560 ALSNQLPWLEVSKSK
+560 VLNNQLPWLEVSKSK

-607 TATSDA
+607 TATSDV

-623 DATQTLELTVE
+623 DATQKLELTVE

-667 STVEVKMTSP
+667 STVEVKITSP

-686 SWFTIAETAAFT
+686 SWFTIAETTAFA

-719 TDFTTAPIVL
+719 TDFTAAPIVL

-735 MEDVTVLVSAAAVAP
+735 MEDVTVLVSATAVAP